1 MFVAGNHEL
10 WCQQGADGE
19 KPRDSIVKL
28 QQVVDVC
35 DRLRVHTQPLI
46 VELEEEAGM
55 RREDGGEGL
64 SKSAGER
71 RRLVLLPLQSWYH
84 SSFDIEPELPPEV
97 LQEVPVHVCVLGF
110 RVYGLAPVECVEVFV
125 RVSPRTLT
133 AGQGAGVSL
142 SLSLTRSL
150 SLSLSRSLSLSLSC
164 SLALA
169 LSISISR
176 ARTRALSLSLARSLS
191 CVKSEAD
198 PCPNTRPN
206 THTHTH
212 TQVYPSP

>member
-125 RVSPRTLT
+125 RVSPRTSDRRP
-133 AGQGAGVSL
+133 GSRRL
-142 SLSLTRSL
+142 SLS
-150 SLSLSRSLSLSLSC
+150 
-164 SLALA
+164 
-169 LSISISR
+169 
-176 ARTRALSLSLARSLS
+176 LSLSLARSRSRSLARSRSRSLARSRSLS
-191 CVKSEAD
+191 RYLFRARARALSLSRSLALSVA
-198 PCPNTRPN
+198 
-206 THTHTH
+206 
-212 TQVYPSP
+212 

>member
-28 QQVVDVC
+28 QQVIDVC

-55 RREDGGEGL
+55 KREDGGEGL
-64 SKSAGER
+64 GKGAGER

-84 SSFDIEPELPPEV
+84 SSFDTEPELPPEV

-110 RVYGLAPVECVEVFV
+110 RVFGLAPVECVEVFV
-125 RVSPRTLT
+125 RVSARASDRTP
-133 AGQGAGVSL
+133 GSRRL
-142 SLSLTRSL
+142 SLSLVRSLAL
-150 SLSLSRSLSLSLSC
+150 SLSLARSCCLSR

-169 LSISISR
+169 LSIS
-176 ARTRALSLSLARSLS
+176 LSLSLSRARALSPARSLS
-191 CVKSEAD
+191 CVQKER
-198 PCPNTRPN
+198 CL
-206 THTHTH
+206 
-212 TQVYPSP
+212 